1 MLQKKSLKKEQVKH
15 YLVMNKQHQLVMSE
29 HTPNNDD
36 KIPRWFYNTVIS
48 MGIMVFVAFG
58 LILFGMI

>member
-1 MLQKKSLKKEQVKH
+1 MAKIYEWI
-15 YLVMNKQHQLVMSE
+15 MSE
-29 HTPNNDD
+29 HAPNNDD

-58 LILFGMI
+58 LILLGSL

>member
-1 MLQKKSLKKEQVKH
+1 MAKIYEWI
-15 YLVMNKQHQLVMSE
+15 MSE
-29 HTPNNDD
+29 HAPNNDD
-36 KIPRWFYNTVIS
+36 KIPRWFYNTVIR

>member
-1 MLQKKSLKKEQVKH
+1 
-15 YLVMNKQHQLVMSE
+15 MSE
-29 HTPNNDD
+29 HTPNNDN

>member
-1 MLQKKSLKKEQVKH
+1 MLWWTHGDTRDNTWISKKI
-15 YLVMNKQHQLVMSE
+15 MSE

-48 MGIMVFVAFG
+48 MGVMVFVAFG
-58 LILFGMI
+58 LILLGMIY

>member
-1 MLQKKSLKKEQVKH
+1 MAKIYEWI
-15 YLVMNKQHQLVMSE
+15 MSE
-29 HTPNNDD
+29 HAPNNDD
-36 KIPRWFYNTVIS
+36 KITRGFYNTVIS